1 MKLNIITYL
10 IQQFPGHIRTFIN
23 ENYCHIICIY
33 IYKYMDKNAKQ
44 IVRFKNLYF
53 TSCYTLTKLNI
64 K

>member
-1 MKLNIITYL
+1 MY
-10 IQQFPGHIRTFIN
+10 
-23 ENYCHIICIY
+23 IY

>member
-33 IYKYMDKNAKQ
+33 IYINIWIKM
-44 IVRFKNLYF
+44 
-53 TSCYTLTKLNI
+53 LN